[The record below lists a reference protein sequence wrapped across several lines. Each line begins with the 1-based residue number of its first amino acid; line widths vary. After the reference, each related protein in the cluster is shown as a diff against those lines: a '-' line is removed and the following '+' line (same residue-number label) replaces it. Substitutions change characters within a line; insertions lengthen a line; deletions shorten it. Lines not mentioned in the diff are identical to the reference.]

1 MLMLVQYK
9 NDHGQGHIFQGTYF
23 KSFQILQLTIMYCFE
38 HTNHDILLI
47 VLF

>member
-9 NDHGQGHIFQGTYF
+9 NDHGQDCIFQGTCF
-23 KSFQILQLTIMYCFE
+23 KSFQILQITIMYCFE
-38 HTNHDILLI
+38 HTNHDIPLI